1 MRRTRIGLKGTYEL
15 AKSFLES
22 KGFGERKRSRGR
34 PPTYDTAL
42 ILTLMVIQ
50 NLYAFSFR
58 ETLEFSRDVFG
69 EIPALSTF
77 YYRVKTMPTKF
88 ISEFT
93 AFVGAKLNKRN
104 GKDSF

>member
-1 MRRTRIGLKGTYEL
+1 
-15 AKSFLES
+15 
-22 KGFGERKRSRGR
+22 
-34 PPTYDTAL
+34 
-42 ILTLMVIQ
+42 MVIQ

-69 EIPALSTF
+69 RVPGLFTF
-77 YYRVKTMPTKF
+77 WYRIKTMPKEF